1 MFFFRFTPREIPK
14 RVLKGCRERLADAV
28 TPTQRPWNLKLLSSS
43 FPGSSKPDYLKKYKL
58 LRPFLFFSFN
68 LVVVCGVASPHPH
81 PSLFLRL
88 PFNREPF
95 PSQGI
100 FPTQRSNPGLQ
111 HCRQVDSL
119 RSEPPGKPRIEC
131 HPPLDFQEAF
141 QTAFN
146 LKASLTW
153 HSKRRPPSFL
163 ILFLFLCPCL
173 NPIVKLGSASLLA
186 LSAHSVLHSS
196 RSRTQ
201 FSAFN

>member
-1 MFFFRFTPREIPK
+1 
-14 RVLKGCRERLADAV
+14 
-28 TPTQRPWNLKLLSSS
+28 
-43 FPGSSKPDYLKKYKL
+43 
-58 LRPFLFFSFN
+58 
-68 LVVVCGVASPHPH
+68 VASPHPH

-131 HPPLDFQEAF
+131 HPPLDLQEAS

-186 LSAHSVLHSS
+186 LSAHSIFTLPEVVPNSVLSTSICCRSS
-196 RSRTQ
+196 GLYTCLLDASTCLSQ
-201 FSAFN
+201 